1 MAATPI
7 YVITGFLGAGKTTAL
22 NAALKEPELARTAV
36 LVNEFGE
43 TSLDHLFF
51 EAGSNVVELANG
63 CVCCTIRG
71 ELADTL
77 LDLPLDG
84 IDRVVIETTGL
95 ADPVPILQML
105 TGHPELQARFR
116 FSGMIAFAD
125 CLNVAHQSEK
135 HSEARRQIALADAV
149 LITKL
154 DMVPDDARIRAETDV
169 KVHLCRLNKA
179 APIEAVVS
187 SSLVSLLMTPAES
200 ARPALPDDQHN
211 HSHKHETH
219 GHSHNHASHHQGIE
233 TFVLRHKKPIA
244 YKAME
249 AFCELLT
256 SAHADTLLR
265 IKGIVSIAGEA
276 QPLAVHCVGGV
287 MHEPQWLPD
296 WPTPDHSTRI
306 VVIVD
311 GLEADFVERL
321 FAGFMDIPVADTP
334 DSAAMTDNPLAVPG
348 HKFG

>member
-22 NAALKEPELARTAV
+22 NAALKEPALARTAV
-36 LVNEFGE
+36 VVNEFGE

-77 LDLPLDG
+77 LDLQLDG
-84 IDRVVIETTGL
+84 IDRVLIETTGL

-116 FSGMIAFAD
+116 LCGVIAFAD
-125 CLNVAHQSEK
+125 CLHVANQLEK

-154 DMVPDDARIRAETDV
+154 DMVPEDARTGAEADV
-169 KVHLCRLNKA
+169 KALLRRLNKTA
-179 APIEAVVS
+179 LIEAAANS
-187 SSLVSLLMTPAES
+187 KLVSLLLKS
-200 ARPALPDDQHN
+200 VQSVKPALQDDHHD
-211 HSHKHETH
+211 HSNEHEAH
-219 GHSHNHASHHQGIE
+219 GHSHDHASHHPGVE

-244 YKAME
+244 YNAME

-265 IKGIVSIAGEA
+265 LKGIVCIAGEKR
-276 QPLAVHCVGGV
+276 PLAVHCVGGV

-296 WPTPDHSTRI
+296 WPTPDHSTRV
-306 VVIVD
+306 VVITD
-311 GLEADFVERL
+311 GLKADFVERL

-348 HKFG
+348 HRFG